1 MANVQGKI
9 VATGPQEQVAV
20 DILAPFGPLVVA
32 PESTE
37 EALLPLLPGAVAL
50 LVRGDGEVGPRAITA
65 GTDLKVIARSG
76 VGYNNV
82 DIEAATKRGIP
93 VVFTPGAGARAVAEG
108 AMAFM
113 LALCKRLN
121 YWDGELKGGRW
132 ASRFQPDT
140 GDLEGGVLGIVGL
153 GRIGQLLAQMA
164 APFDMRVLAFD
175 PFVGQDVAQPL
186 GVELVPLDQLL
197 AQADFISLHAAA
209 TAENKGLINGDRLQQ
224 IKRGAYLVNLA
235 RGDLIESLDVLYQ
248 ALQDGRL
255 AGVGL
260 DVFAP
265 EPPDIGHP
273 IFALPN
279 CLTAPHALG
288 LSNRAKERI
297 FRAMAEDVAA
307 VLRGERPE
315 NVVNPDVLG

>member
-1 MANVQGKI
+1 MEAGKI

-20 DILAPFGPLVVA
+20 DILAPFGPLLVA
-32 PESTE
+32 SESTE
-37 EALLPLLPGAVAL
+37 EALLPLLDGAVAL
-50 LVRGDGEVGPRAITA
+50 LVRGDGEVGARAMAA
-65 GTDLKVIARSG
+65 GPDLKVIARSG

-82 DIEAATKRGIP
+82 DIEAATARGIP
-93 VVFTPGAGARAVAEG
+93 VVYTPGAGARAVAEG

-113 LALCKRLN
+113 LALCKRLS

-164 APFDMRVLAFD
+164 VPFDMRLIAYD
-175 PFVGQDVAQPL
+175 PFVGSEVAQPL
-186 GVELVPLDQLL
+186 GVELVDLDHLL
-197 AQADFISLHAAA
+197 ARANFISLHAAA
-209 TAENKGLINGDRLQQ
+209 TPQNRGLISGARLQRV
-224 IKRGAYLVNLA
+224 KRGAYLVNLA
-235 RGDLIESLDVLYQ
+235 RGDLIESLDVLYE
-248 ALQDGRL
+248 ALRDGRL

-265 EPPDIGHP
+265 EPPDVGHP
-273 IFALPN
+273 IFSLSN

-288 LSNRAKERI
+288 LSDRAKERI
-297 FRAMAEDVAA
+297 FSSMARDVAA

-315 NVVNPDVLG
+315 NVVNPEVLD